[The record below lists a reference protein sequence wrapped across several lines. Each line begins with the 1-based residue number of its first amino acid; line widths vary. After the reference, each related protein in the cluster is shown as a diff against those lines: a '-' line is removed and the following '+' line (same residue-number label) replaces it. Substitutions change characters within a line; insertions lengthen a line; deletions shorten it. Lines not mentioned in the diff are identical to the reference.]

1 MGLYIPGM
9 ELPEKGKY
17 RTIIIYDDGT
27 VCAHYE
33 DRQLGKAVPVPV
45 HGRLISAEL
54 LKAEFTG
61 NFRDAYETA
70 LVKAL
75 IDCSPTII
83 PTEEKPLDCPS
94 CGGKGTVVGFRT
106 GANEH
111 FRGACAACGARIM
124 E

>member
-1 MGLYIPGM
+1 MGIYIKDM
-9 ELPEKGKY
+9 EMPLECCEC
-17 RTIIIYDDGT
+17 R
-27 VCAHYE
+27 
-33 DRQLGKAVPVPV
+33 
-45 HGRLISAEL
+45 S
-54 LKAEFTG
+54 G

-106 GANEH
+106 GVNEH
-111 FRGACAACGARIM
+111 FHGTCAACGARIM